1 MAAAKT
7 GLLIASCVALV
18 AAVLGGRYV
27 LRDDFMPP
35 PATALR
41 PADQAALHPRIWYRQ
56 SSLPRLA
63 LPGGEYRTVSS
74 VLNVAKAMQFGDF
87 VWNEDAIPA
96 GPVWVRID
104 LGNQLMS
111 VFRGEHEIGSAVILY
126 GTDGKPT
133 PTGTFNVLAKDADYH
148 SITYDAPMPFMLRL
162 TADGVAIHASNVR
175 EGSAT
180 HGCIGV
186 PPEFAR
192 RLFAQVQLGNFV
204 AILPVGADGTK
215 PATPSN

>member
-192 RLFAQVQLGNFV
+192 RLFAQVKLGNFV
-204 AILPVGADGTK
+204 AILPIGAAGAK
-215 PATPSN
+215 PAA